1 MVLFLLLC
9 NGTIIF
15 DAYKVRKETDF
26 SKLLEE
32 LRDAGFNDY
41 RMEELTGINRPNLTR
56 LRQGKRKQPNYDDGA
71 AIMEIYNKEV
81 SGA

>member
-1 MVLFLLLC
+1 MFMAIDIK
-9 NGTIIF
+9 NM
-15 DAYKVRKETDF
+15 ATDF
-26 SKLLEE
+26 VKILEK

-71 AIMEIYNKEV
+71 AIMKIYKEKIT
-81 SGA
+81 GAK